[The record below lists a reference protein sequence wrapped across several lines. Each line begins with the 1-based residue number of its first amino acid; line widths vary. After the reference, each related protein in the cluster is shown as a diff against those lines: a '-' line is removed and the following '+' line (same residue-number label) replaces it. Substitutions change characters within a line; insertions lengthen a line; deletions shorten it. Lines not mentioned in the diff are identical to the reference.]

1 MKIFAS
7 SDHAAQRHG
16 HARQPPFRDA
26 RERNFLRDARVGRIV
41 NPPGVD
47 LAVVYMAAMTERDDC
62 DDEDVVVDRIGDAV
76 VADADSH
83 AGTSLEGFGAWRTG
97 ILSKKRDRPTN
108 AASILMVYSLQSAN
122 CRRAQLD
129 LVGHTQPRSAL
140 T

>member
-1 MKIFAS
+1 M
-7 SDHAAQRHG
+7 
-16 HARQPPFRDA
+16 
-26 RERNFLRDARVGRIV
+26 

-62 DDEDVVVDRIGDAV
+62 DDEDVVVDRVDDAV

-97 ILSKKRDRPTN
+97 ILSKERDRPTN

-122 CRRAQLD
+122 CRRAKLD

>member
-1 MKIFAS
+1 MLPES
-7 SDHAAQRHG
+7 NLPGLYRHG
-16 HARQPPFRDA
+16 AARR
-26 RERNFLRDARVGRIV
+26 RNGLRDDRVGRRV

-47 LAVVYMAAMTERDDC
+47 LAAVYMAAMTERDDC
-62 DDEDVVVDRIGDAV
+62 DDEDVVVDRVDDAV
-76 VADADSH
+76 VADSDSH

-97 ILSKKRDRPTN
+97 ILSKEHDRPTN

-122 CRRAQLD
+122 CRRAKLD

>member
-1 MKIFAS
+1 MGGF
-7 SDHAAQRHG
+7 
-16 HARQPPFRDA
+16 FV
-26 RERNFLRDARVGRIV
+26 REPNFLRVARVGRRV

-47 LAVVYMAAMTERDDC
+47 LAVVYMAAMTEHDDC
-62 DDEDVVVDRIGDAV
+62 DDEDVVVDRVYDAVVADAV

-97 ILSKKRDRPTN
+97 ILCKERDCPTN

>member
-1 MKIFAS
+1 ME
-7 SDHAAQRHG
+7 RV
-16 HARQPPFRDA
+16 
-26 RERNFLRDARVGRIV
+26 RESTDVTGFVSHTNGLRDDRVGRRV

-47 LAVVYMAAMTERDDC
+47 LAAVYMAAMTERDDC
-62 DDEDVVVDRIGDAV
+62 DDEDVVVDRVDDAV
-76 VADADSH
+76 VADSDSH

-97 ILSKKRDRPTN
+97 ILSKERDRPTN

-122 CRRAQLD
+122 CRRAKLD